1 MGAVRF
7 EDVDVLD
14 FLGKVVELHT
24 QHYKDDFDID
34 KELIQNLA
42 ACRNGG
48 KGCLPAGQPRK

>member
-34 KELIQNLA
+34 KEPDSSPA
-42 ACRNGG
+42 AGRAARRTGFPG
-48 KGCLPAGQPRK
+48 SV